1 MSTNNEQ
8 AVAALNTLIDLALQT
23 ARVQQSQVQQ
33 SAQIIANALGLTNE
47 GETAPEGKDEDQ
59 VEHGDSDT
67 SAEEGSKI
75 ILAKA

>member
-8 AVAALNTLIDLALQT
+8 TMAALNTLIDLALQT
-23 ARVQQSQVQQ
+23 ARVQQSQVQNA
-33 SAQIIANALGLTNE
+33 AQVIANALGLGNE

-67 SAEEGSKI
+67 SAEEEPKI
-75 ILAKA
+75 VIAEA